1 MVVYPRWRGELFC
14 ALAFCWLSRG
24 LSPLA
29 RGTLCRCQ
37 HCWRVIRFIPA
48 GAGNTVPRI
57 ISLSSSTVYPRWRG
71 EHSASLM
78 PIIGLGGLSPLARG
92 TRRQRIVRL
101 PLHRFIPAG
110 AGNTSTLSITT
121 DREPV
126 YPRWRGEHPNG
137 SALSYPQIGL
147 SPLARGTLTEVM
159 VETQNFRFI
168 PAGAGN
174 TAPLK
179 ICTKA
184 IAVYPRWRGEH
195 YFCNAQRYSRIGL
208 SPLARGTL
216 AKQTS
221 GYAWCRFIPA
231 GAGNTK
237 FILINTAF
245 VSVYPRWRGEHF
257 TTIGGHATAHGLSP
271 LARGT
276 QIWGAPLMKS
286 KRFIPAGAGNTAA
299 DSRAGHHRPVYPR
312 WRGEHQLSDVSLAW
326 RHGLSPLA
334 RGTPVHIR
342 FLVAR
347 SRFIPAGA
355 GNTWRPSSFK
365 ASMPVYPRWRGEH
378 SKHNLLLINDFLSQ
392 SQSTNFIVSHKQH
405 IHYVKEYLIH

>member
-1 MVVYPRWRGELFC
+1 
-14 ALAFCWLSRG
+14 
-24 LSPLA
+24 
-29 RGTLCRCQ
+29 
-37 HCWRVIRFIPA
+37 
-48 GAGNTVPRI
+48 
-57 ISLSSSTVYPRWRG
+57 
-71 EHSASLM
+71 
-78 PIIGLGGLSPLARG
+78 
-92 TRRQRIVRL
+92 
-101 PLHRFIPAG
+101 
-110 AGNTSTLSITT
+110 
-121 DREPV
+121 
-126 YPRWRGEHPNG
+126 
-137 SALSYPQIGL
+137 
-147 SPLARGTLTEVM
+147 M

-276 QIWGAPLMKS
+276 
-286 KRFIPAGAGNTAA
+286 
-299 DSRAGHHRPVYPR
+299 
-312 WRGEHQLSDVSLAW
+312 
-326 RHGLSPLA
+326 
-334 RGTPVHIR
+334 PVHIR

-355 GNTWRPSSFK
+355 GNTDQIPVPQSTPS
-365 ASMPVYPRWRGEH
+365 VYPRWRREH
-378 SKHNLLLINDFLSQ
+378 N
-392 SQSTNFIVSHKQH
+392 
-405 IHYVKEYLIH
+405 

>member
-1 MVVYPRWRGELFC
+1 MIPIAARNAAVYPRWRGEHDKSLTKNN
-14 ALAFCWLSRG
+14 STPG

-29 RGTLCRCQ
+29 RGT
-37 HCWRVIRFIPA
+37 HHYFGKSVIKNRFIPA
-48 GAGNTVPRI
+48 GAGNTYR
-57 ISLSSSTVYPRWRG
+57 SNGRNTEFSVYPRWRG
-71 EHSASLM
+71 EHS
-78 PIIGLGGLSPLARG
+78 
-92 TRRQRIVRL
+92 
-101 PLHRFIPAG
+101 
-110 AGNTSTLSITT
+110 TT
-121 DREPV
+121 ENL
-126 YPRWRGEHPNG
+126 YESN
-137 SALSYPQIGL
+137 S
-147 SPLARGTLTEVM
+147 
-159 VETQNFRFI
+159 
-168 PAGAGN
+168 
-174 TAPLK
+174 
-179 ICTKA
+179 
-184 IAVYPRWRGEH
+184 
-195 YFCNAQRYSRIGL
+195 GL

-355 GNTWRPSSFK
+355 GNTDQIPVPQSTPS
-365 ASMPVYPRWRGEH
+365 VYPRWRGEH
-378 SKHNLLLINDFLSQ
+378 LLIKWRARCVYGLSPLARG
-392 SQSTNFIVSHKQH
+392 TPVVR
-405 IHYVKEYLIH
+405 Y